1 MNLSFLFLFLCS
13 SVFAAKDPVVLWQQW
28 YILQVNGSPSG
39 YFEEVAEK
47 RVKDGHISITQ
58 KWIEDDGG
66 KAETYIG
73 SVAKDNEALDPVA
86 FFSDRKSS
94 NSSYKI
100 DGRGKNKK
108 LTLTFKPEIPPGAA
122 QKKEINLAKGVILSN
137 FVPMFLAKKFGK
149 EPKLEFLAVVEDAR
163 DANFDSR
170 VGKAEFHGVTK
181 DIQGNKC
188 RKVDLE
194 FNGMLGEW
202 WITAEGKLCELRIP
216 SNQSVL
222 LMSTE
227 KEAKSSLKIK

>member
-1 MNLSFLFLFLCS
+1 
-13 SVFAAKDPVVLWQQW
+13 
-28 YILQVNGSPSG
+28 
-39 YFEEVAEK
+39 
-47 RVKDGHISITQ
+47 VKDGHISITQ
-58 KWIEDDGG
+58 KWIENDGG

-73 SVAKDNEALDPVA
+73 SVAKDNESLDPVA
-86 FFSDRKSS
+86 FFSDRKSAS
-94 NSSYKI
+94 SSYKI

-108 LTLTFKPEIPPGAA
+108 LTLTFKPETPPGNA
-122 QKKEINLAKGVILSN
+122 QKKVVNLGKGVILSN
-137 FVPMFLAKKFGK
+137 FVPMFLAKKFGQ

-181 DIQGNKC
+181 EIQGTKC

-202 WITAEGKLCELRIP
+202 WISTEGKLCELRIP

-227 KEAKSSLKIK
+227 KEAKNSLKF